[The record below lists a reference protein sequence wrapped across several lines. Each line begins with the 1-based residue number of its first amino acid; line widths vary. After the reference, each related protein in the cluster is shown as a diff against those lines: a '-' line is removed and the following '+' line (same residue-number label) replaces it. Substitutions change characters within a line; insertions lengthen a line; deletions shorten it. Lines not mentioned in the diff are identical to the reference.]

1 MVFDLGKDLGAAVA
15 ASGAFPPLLRGE
27 EKPPKRGTQFW
38 LYLVKN
44 G

>member
-15 ASGAFPPLLRGE
+15 ARAAFPPLPSQEGH
-27 EKPPKRGTQFW
+27 PI
-38 LYLVKN
+38 LVIF